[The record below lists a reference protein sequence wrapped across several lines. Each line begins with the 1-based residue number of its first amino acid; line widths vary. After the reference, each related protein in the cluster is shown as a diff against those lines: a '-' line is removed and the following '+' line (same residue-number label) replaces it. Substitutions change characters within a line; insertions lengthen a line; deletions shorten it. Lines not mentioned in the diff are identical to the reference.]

1 MAASPYNLAAGSG
14 QNLDASLNTV
24 ISEFRILRDYLGVV
38 RNHCTVM
45 PLEPHSGLS
54 KIIEHYGRVSALALP
69 DGQDMQQAQALSDFQ
84 DSYTPAEVGV
94 QVLLANT
101 TVRRVADPNLYSRV
115 GRIMA
120 NAYELKVDQDGTG
133 QFASFTISIGANG
146 TVLQPGHVSAAV
158 AQLSV
163 GGSLS
168 APEPAPGPYTG
179 VFHPCAMSVLANRLV
194 PLSNVPSGT
203 NAYTP
208 TGNNGVTVGPGRGG
222 SELAEEII
230 TAGGPAALGSLFG
243 ANLYQDAN
251 TTIVSSTNAQNC
263 VYSEEGLIY
272 VPEFEPYLDPDRD
285 PSGRFTE
292 INIIGSYVFGVYR
305 PAAYGVLITSDCTL
319 PTS

>member
-1 MAASPYNLAAGSG
+1 MAASPYNLAGSG
-14 QNLDASLNTV
+14 QSLDASLNTV
-24 ISEFRILRDYLGVV
+24 ISEFRLLRDYLGVV

-54 KIIEHYGRVSALALP
+54 KIIEHYGRVSAFALP
-69 DGQDMQQAQALSDFQ
+69 DGQDMSQAQALADFQ
-84 DSYTPAEVGV
+84 DSYTPAEVGT

-133 QFASFTISIGANG
+133 QFASFTISLGANS
-146 TVLQPGHVSAAV
+146 TILQPGHILAAV
-158 AQLSV
+158 TQLSV

-179 VFHPCAMSVLANRLV
+179 VFHPCAMAVVAARLV
-194 PLSNVPSGT
+194 PLTDVPTGT
-203 NAYTP
+203 NAYAP
-208 TGNNGVTVGPGRGG
+208 TGNKGVTVGAGRGG
-222 SELAEEII
+222 SELAEEIVM
-230 TAGGPAALGSLFG
+230 AGGPAAIGSLFG
-243 ANLYQDAN
+243 ANIYRDAN
-251 TTIVSSTNAQNC
+251 CAIVSSTNTQNC
-263 VYSEEGLIY
+263 IYSEEGLIY

-305 PAAYGVLITSDCTL
+305 AGAYGVLITSDCTL